1 MVIRL
6 YENPGWGSAI
16 VEVQLA
22 FYGLAFEMVTVG
34 DLYDDPAARA
44 ALAPVNPLVQVPTLV
59 MADGQVMTE
68 SAAITLL
75 LADMTGSEALVP
87 GAAAKERAAFL
98 RWLIF
103 IVAAIYPGFAY
114 ADVPERLVPA
124 AEAEAFQGRVIDHR
138 KAMWRLMEAEA
149 VLRGG
154 RFFLDQR
161 MTAID
166 LYLGCM
172 VHWRPREDWFRT
184 EAPTLWRAAAAV
196 WALPAVAEAY
206 RRNFD

>member
-22 FYGLAFEMVTVG
+22 FYQLAFEMVTVG

-87 GAAAKERAAFL
+87 GAAAKERAA
-98 RWLIF
+98 
-103 IVAAIYPGFAY
+103 
-114 ADVPERLVPA
+114 
-124 AEAEAFQGRVIDHR
+124 
-138 KAMWRLMEAEA
+138 
-149 VLRGG
+149 
-154 RFFLDQR
+154 
-161 MTAID
+161 
-166 LYLGCM
+166 
-172 VHWRPREDWFRT
+172 
-184 EAPTLWRAAAAV
+184 AAV
-196 WALPAVAEAY
+196 WALPAVAAAY